1 MIGNQRVIGNF
12 KLYVMFNNSNDWT
25 LWKAF
30 NDLEDCYSERF
41 VIPNLYDS
49 KIVEVASD
57 GSTEEISFIW
67 ISDEENSRHLVQ
79 HKYNYHIKS
88 WLWKLAHYL

>member
-1 MIGNQRVIGNF
+1 
-12 KLYVMFNNSNDWT
+12 MFNDSNDWT

-41 VIPNLYDS
+41 VIQNLYNS

-57 GSTEEISFIW
+57 GSKEEVFFYM
-67 ISDEENSRHLVQ
+67 D
-79 HKYNYHIKS
+79 
-88 WLWKLAHYL
+88 

>member
-1 MIGNQRVIGNF
+1 MKEYHVVGNQRVTGDF
-12 KLYVMFNNSNDWT
+12 KLYVMFNNSNEWT

-57 GSTEEISFIW
+57 GSTEEVFFYM
-67 ISDEENSRHLVQ
+67 D
-79 HKYNYHIKS
+79 
-88 WLWKLAHYL
+88 

>member
-1 MIGNQRVIGNF
+1 MKEYHVVGNQRVTGNF
-12 KLYVMFNNSNDWT
+12 KLYVMFNNSNEWA
-25 LWKAF
+25 LRKSF

-57 GSTEEISFIW
+57 GSMEEIFFYM
-67 ISDEENSRHLVQ
+67 D
-79 HKYNYHIKS
+79 
-88 WLWKLAHYL
+88 

>member
-1 MIGNQRVIGNF
+1 MREYHVTGNQRVTGNF
-12 KLYVMFNNSNDWT
+12 KLYVMFNNSNEWT
-25 LWKAF
+25 LLKSF

-57 GSTEEISFIW
+57 GSTEEIFFYM
-67 ISDEENSRHLVQ
+67 D
-79 HKYNYHIKS
+79 
-88 WLWKLAHYL
+88 